1 MKFCFVLFF
10 NLIVWAVYKD
20 AVSSVDCQLDTHL
33 GDGPPGVHGQGWIFF
48 NSFIEVWSP
57 VHCGWQCCLA
67 GICDRIHGEGEM
79 SSILHSLLFGFRSLQ
94 LLPLW
99 PSCHDGLQPRIVGQ
113 NSPFLCF
120 CCNIFI
126 HQQEKKPRRRGTL
139 IFKTRKLGG
148 HYPKGQLNTWLP
160 EFKAIL
166 MCRSLSVSHA
176 VNRGSH
182 ESHGCLWSWF
192 SST

>member
-1 MKFCFVLFF
+1 MKPCPLSMAVLLGWDLWPHTWRRGDEQHFAF
-10 NLIVWAVYKD
+10 IAVWVLTVQRD
-20 AVSSVDCQLDTHL
+20 
-33 GDGPPGVHGQGWIFF
+33 
-48 NSFIEVWSP
+48 
-57 VHCGWQCCLA
+57 
-67 GICDRIHGEGEM
+67 
-79 SSILHSLLFGFRSLQ
+79 RSLQ

-113 NSPFLCF
+113 NSPFHCF

-126 HQQEKKPRRRGTL
+126 HQQEKKPRLRGTL

-176 VNRGSH
+176 VNQGSH

-192 SST
+192 SAT